1 MKTIVMGK
9 NIKNTYEVLDSK
21 NEDGTFKFRP
31 TIRNKNSETTWE
43 EICSYDGE
51 PQYVQLV
58 YNRYIYLSEDEKV
71 LVPNQVFR
79 ADLGSWIQYT
89 DKVLSVDDT
98 NLEDCEE
105 ELAGLLK
112 EYNKEMIEG
121 NTRAKAY
128 CDLHKLHYAET
139 DYDELLAIIGKPCEC
154 NVSKVWLSSAEPYPE
169 SAIVRITNDFTVSA
183 NDTVFGKYTIG
194 GSDE

>member
-9 NIKNTYEVLDSK
+9 NIKKTYEVLDGK

-31 TIRNKNSETTWE
+31 TTRKKNSETTWE

-51 PQYVQLV
+51 PQCENIVLT
-58 YNRYIYLSEDEKV
+58 RRIYLSEDEQV
-71 LVPNQVFR
+71 LIERQIFR

-89 DKVLSVDDT
+89 AKVLSEDDT
-98 NLEDCEE
+98 NLADCEE

-112 EYNKEMIEG
+112 EYNKERIEG
-121 NTRAKAY
+121 DTRAKAY
-128 CDLHKLHYAET
+128 CDLHKLDYAET
-139 DYDELLAIIGKPCEC
+139 DYDELLAIIGKSCEC
-154 NVSKVWLSSAEPYPE
+154 NVSKVWLSSAESYPE
-169 SAIVRITNDFTVSA
+169 SAIVRIANDFTVSA
-183 NDTVFGKYTIG
+183 NNALCGSWTLG